1 MKRESGFLKIPLN
14 RVFDATSTKQKKKS
28 EAKTSDFFSY
38 YYNSLNLIKAALEE
52 HTSNKTNSFL

>member
-38 YYNSLNLIKAALEE
+38 YYNSLNLIKAALE
-52 HTSNKTNSFL
+52 